1 MQLHLSLSLALLL
14 GAAATLGAAEK
25 ITALRTGEELIV
37 EITRL
42 DRLRL
47 THSKLTASLQLHQP
61 AGDKHLLID
70 LTDPALHGALV
81 IDLTASGRCDGLTVT
96 VKTGSGEIIA
106 RQTITPIP
114 EVPLAESITT
124 SAPGAPAITPQLAY
138 IESGSA
144 MRRSQLSPS
153 ATTVDTQLVPPRILL
168 PAASQMR
175 QLKLASPTRL
185 VSKPEITFP
194 VLAAV
199 DLPLVGGSVLGRQTD
214 FPNDTSRTSLYFACK
229 KAIYA
234 GSRVERWQKFLVE
247 IPIQSNWGQGRGDE
261 SVTLSPIQFAVHV
274 TNEKSPSGANMLG
287 TGDNDLGQT
296 GDLDTD
302 EQGRIYWRGAGAGAY
317 VVRFDPHTR
326 KFEQPPGRI
335 DFQKLVPPGAGMLN
349 DGLCRVS
356 CTRGRVFFTLCNDTR
371 SGGDPANP
379 LNRRLG
385 GVFSIPQDWSNAATF
400 ANDIRLH
407 VGSWETARPALY
419 RTPPKA
425 DTDVRK
431 LGGVNVTATGLFITT
446 AGPKYEGGPWRLE
459 LDDQGNT
466 RFLAEVNSLTDTIAR
481 DGRTLTPTQLV
492 MVHGIPKGRELSP
505 GPGGGRN
512 LIRFSL
518 GEITIPRTSIR
529 LLLHDRTEGL
539 TLKIARKGAFP
550 TYDGAPEGT
559 VTVRY
564 DLVGKLKS
572 TPAAQ
577 GPLADSLSGGT
588 SIGPAFLLSP
598 VPGVTNQVVAVCEY
612 AGYPLSILDFSSLGT
627 TKTVGKT
634 FLPPQSPAG
643 AGLGPYNSTWV
654 QSADEQWLYLS
665 GYTGLSRIRYARDG
679 KVLPIITADLFNS
692 RLQQQPLDGHG
703 RTSMKKIDGL
713 LPVFGGRLL
722 NSGYGLDGRG
732 GDAFSTGVE
741 LFDPHSL
748 GPGATNQIKSQTSA
762 YLSRCFALKTLHSR
776 LVWNA
781 RDGHPRQ
788 EIFAASGSI
797 RRGLINELKDPSVG
811 PANLD
816 GKVFLYEVIE
826 PAGLRDLYGF
836 SLPKLDHD
844 KAIDGH
850 LVLSPCNR
858 FLVVMTQD
866 GVLYSYSLA
875 RKQFIDGVVLHQ
887 PDGGNLRLMEFKR
900 PSQIIFTAP
909 DGQIFFLAEPFTDTA
924 GAITFHRVEVSAGG
938 RLSIVPHLGLTFE
951 NPTGYHDFKGIVRC
965 FLPDRQHNDGS
976 YDFVLGYS
984 QQTVQ
989 PYVRVIR
996 DFLPP
1001 QAE

>member
-14 GAAATLGAAEK
+14 SATATLSAAEK
-25 ITALRTGEELIV
+25 ITAFRTGEELIV

-47 THSKLTASLQLHQP
+47 THSQLTASLQLHQP
-61 AGDKHLLID
+61 TGDQQLLID

-81 IDLTASGRCDGLTVT
+81 IDLTSSGRCDGLTVT
-96 VKTGSGEIIA
+96 VKNGTGEIIA
-106 RQTITPIP
+106 KQTITPIP
-114 EVPLAESITT
+114 EIPLADSITT
-124 SAPGAPAITPQLAY
+124 PPPGAPPITPQLAY
-138 IESGSA
+138 IEPGSA
-144 MRRSQLSPS
+144 MRRSQPSPPVS
-153 ATTVDTQLVPPRILL
+153 SLTNQSLPPRIRL
-168 PAASQMR
+168 PAATQMR

-199 DLPLVGGSVLGRQTD
+199 DFPLVGGSVLGRQTD
-214 FPNDTSRTSLYFACK
+214 FPNDPTRASLYFACK

-234 GSRVERWQKFLVE
+234 GARVERWQKFLVE
-247 IPIQSNWGQGRGDE
+247 IPIQTSWGQGRGDE
-261 SVTLSPIQFAVHV
+261 SVTLSPSQFAVHV

-302 EQGRIYWRGAGAGAY
+302 EQGRIYWRVAGGGAY

-326 KFEQPPGRI
+326 KFEQPPGRV

-356 CTRGRVFFTLCNDTR
+356 CTRGRVFFTMCNDTR
-371 SGGDPANP
+371 ASGDPANP
-379 LNRRLG
+379 LNRRIG
-385 GVFSIPQDWSNAATF
+385 GVFSIPQDWSNAAAF
-400 ANDIRLH
+400 ATDIRLH
-407 VGSWETARPALY
+407 VGSWETARPAFY
-419 RTPPKA
+419 QTPPKA
-425 DTDVRK
+425 DADVRK
-431 LGGVNVTATGLFITT
+431 LGGVNVTDTGLFITT

-459 LDDQGNT
+459 LDAQGNT
-466 RFLAEVNSLTDTIAR
+466 RFLAEVNSLADTVAR
-481 DGRTLTPTQLV
+481 DGRDLPPSQLV
-492 MVHGIPKGRELSP
+492 MVHGIPKGRELNP
-505 GPGGGRN
+505 GTGGGRN

-518 GEITIPRTSIR
+518 GEITIPRASIR

-539 TLKIARKGAFP
+539 ALKIARKGAFP

-559 VTVRY
+559 LTVRY
-564 DLVGKLKS
+564 DLVGKLKT
-572 TPAAQ
+572 TPSAQ

-588 SIGPAFLLSP
+588 SIGPAFLLTP
-598 VPGVTNQVVAVCEY
+598 IPGATDKVMAVCEY

-665 GYTGLSRIRYARDG
+665 GYTGISRIRYSKGG
-679 KVLPIITADLFNS
+679 KVQPTISADLFNS
-692 RLQQQPLDGHG
+692 RLQQQTPDGHG

-741 LFDPHSL
+741 LFDPQSL
-748 GPGATNQIKSQTSA
+748 GSGLTNQIKSQTSA

-781 RDGHPRQ
+781 RDGRPRQ

-797 RRGLINELKDPSVG
+797 RRTLINELKDPSVG

-816 GKVFLYEVIE
+816 AKVFLYEVSE

-836 SLPKLDHD
+836 SLPKLEHD
-844 KAIDGH
+844 RAVEGH

-858 FLVVMTQD
+858 FLIVMTQD

-875 RKQFIDGVVLHQ
+875 RKQFIDGVVLRG
-887 PDGGNLRLMEFKR
+887 PDGGNLRPLEFKR

-909 DGQIFFLAEPFTDTA
+909 DGQIFFFAEPFDDSP
-924 GAITFHRVEVSAGG
+924 GALTFHRVEVSAGG
-938 RLSIVPHLGLTFE
+938 RLSVVPHLGITFDG
-951 NPTGYHDFKGIVRC
+951 PAGYQDFKGIVRC
-965 FLPDRQHNDGS
+965 FLPDRQHHDGS

-996 DFLPP
+996 DFIPP
-1001 QAE
+1001 KSE